1 MGDGGSARR
10 PHKKLRA
17 WRESIRLVI
26 EVYRNVRTFPNFER
40 FGLAAQMQRAAVSV
54 PSNIAEGAARHSK
67 KEFLKFIY
75 IAKGSLSELDTQIE
89 IGRDLGFLSDSSST
103 KLLELI
109 GEIDRLLTGLISSI
123 RRKLTSEE

>member
-1 MGDGGSARR
+1 M
-10 PHKKLRA
+10 
-17 WRESIRLVI
+17 VI